1 MMVIALTGGIG
12 SGKSSVASQLAALG
26 VPVIDTDAI
35 SHQLTA
41 PGGAALAEIA
51 QAFGPEVMSADGS
64 LDRAALRRLVFRDEA
79 ARKRLE
85 AILHPRIRT
94 RMQELLA
101 AVEAPYAVLVI
112 PLLLETGQAD
122 FADRVLAVDLPEA
135 EQVRRVR
142 ARSGLDI
149 EEIRRIIAS
158 QAPRSARLARA
169 DDIIDN
175 SGDPRALREQVER
188 LHRRF
193 LRLAEAQ
200 SIEGIKG
207 SGPPRGSA
215 RDRRGPA

>member
-26 VPVIDTDAI
+26 VPVIDTDEI

-41 PGGAALAEIA
+41 PGEAALAEIA

-64 LDRAALRRLVFRDEA
+64 LERAVLRRLVFRDEA

-101 AVEAPYAVLVI
+101 AVEAPYAVVAI

-122 FADRVLAVDLPEA
+122 SADRVLVVDLPEA

-175 SGDPRALREQVER
+175 SGDQRALREQVGR

-200 SIEGIKG
+200 SIESIKG
-207 SGPPRGSA
+207 SGPPPRGD